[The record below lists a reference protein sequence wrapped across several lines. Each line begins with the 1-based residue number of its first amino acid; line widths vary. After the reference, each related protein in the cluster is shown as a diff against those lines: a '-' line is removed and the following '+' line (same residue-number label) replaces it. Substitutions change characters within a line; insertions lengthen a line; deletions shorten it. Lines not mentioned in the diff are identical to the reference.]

1 MRVFGILICLIHCFA
16 GNWGVAA
23 QPVSHSYNQG
33 LPGNG
38 AYSAH
43 FSDLFSF
50 LNNSASL
57 ASVKRAG
64 AGVYTENRYGLK
76 ELNKYVLT
84 GICGMN
90 GMGGMG
96 IVIGF
101 EGNGDYNHSQVGI
114 AYGKSLGKVAVG
126 VRFNYN
132 MVRMAG
138 YGNVGAIGV
147 ELGSIWKIT
156 EKFFS
161 GIQVSNPQ
169 GEKLPSQYSVGAGY
183 EISEQLFLYANI
195 IKEENKVMDVQA
207 GLQYMVAAALYA
219 SLGINSAT
227 SSPCIALGWQ
237 WKAMRISL
245 AGSMHPQLGATT
257 GLSIQFFGKNKK
269 DDL

>member
-1 MRVFGILICLIHCFA
+1 MRVIGILICLIHCFA
-16 GNWGVAA
+16 GNFGVAA
-23 QPVSHSYNQG
+23 QSVSHSYNQG
-33 LPGNG
+33 LTGSG

-43 FSDLFSF
+43 FSDFFSF

-64 AGVYTENRYGLK
+64 AGVYAENRYGLK

-96 IVIGF
+96 MVISY
-101 EGNGDYNHSQVGI
+101 EGDMDYSHSQVGL
-114 AYGKSLGKVAVG
+114 AYGKSLGRVAVG

-156 EKFFS
+156 EKFFT
-161 GIQVSNPQ
+161 GIQIFNPR

-183 EISEQLFLYANI
+183 EISEQLFLYADI
-195 IKEENKVMDVQA
+195 IKEENKVMNVQA

-227 SSPCIALGWQ
+227 ASPCIVLGWQ